1 LQKLKYR
8 GLRQHVV
15 DEIGRRIVSGELAV
29 GNALPGE
36 MQLCKS
42 LGVSRTPL
50 REALRELAAKGLVV
64 AKPKVGTVVRG
75 EDNWNILDEDILA
88 WRLKGRCSA
97 RVIEELYELR
107 HLIEPTAASLAA
119 KNATQSDIAVLRKA
133 YAKMEAAG
141 EDGEKIT
148 EPDLN
153 FHRAIIAASGNRLF
167 SSLAHSIS
175 AALFVNFDFM
185 RDTPRGHRHF
195 MQGHKAVLDAIMK
208 QNSAAA
214 RVAMQALIE
223 DSHRDAREVGSVSPK
238 RTKRKAASGR

>member
-1 LQKLKYR
+1 MQKLKYR

-15 DEIGRRIVSGELAV
+15 DEIGRRIISGELAV
-29 GNALPGE
+29 GSALPGE
-36 MQLCKS
+36 IQLCKS

-75 EDNWNILDEDILA
+75 EDNWNFLDEDILA
-88 WRLKGRCSA
+88 WRLKGHGSA

-107 HLIEPTAASLAA
+107 HLIEPIAASLAA
-119 KNATQSDIAVLRKA
+119 KNAKQSDIAVLRKA
-133 YAKMEAAG
+133 YAKMETAG
-141 EDGEKIT
+141 ENGEKIT
-148 EPDLN
+148 EPDLT
-153 FHRAIIAASGNRLF
+153 FHRAIIASSGNRLF
-167 SSLAHSIS
+167 SSLAHSVS
-175 AALFVNFDFM
+175 AALFINFDFM
-185 RDTPRGHRHF
+185 RDTPRGHKHF
-195 MQGHKAVLDAIMK
+195 MQGHKAVLDAIIN

-223 DSHRDAREVGSVSPK
+223 DSHQDARAVGTVSPK

>member
-1 LQKLKYR
+1 M
-8 GLRQHVV
+8 V
-15 DEIGRRIVSGELAV
+15 DEIGQRIVTGEFAV
-29 GNALPGE
+29 GKPLPGE
-36 MQLCKS
+36 MNLCKT

-64 AKPKVGTVVRG
+64 AKPKVGTLVRG
-75 EDNWNILDEDILA
+75 ENNWNFLDEDILA
-88 WRLKGRCSA
+88 WRLKDHGSA

-107 HLIEPTAASLAA
+107 HLIEPIAASLAA
-119 KNATQSDIAVLRKA
+119 KNAKQNDIAALQKA

-141 EDGEKIT
+141 EDGEKVT

-167 SSLAHSIS
+167 SSLTHSIS
-175 AALFVNFDFM
+175 AALFINFDFM

-195 MQGHKAVLDAIMK
+195 MRGHKAVLDAIMK

-223 DSHRDAREVGSVSPK
+223 DSHRDARAVGTVSSK
-238 RTKRKAASGR
+238 KTKRKAVSGR